1 MVCEVINHA
10 AVNQVQIKEFIYLG
24 HKLSAT
30 NDGTTALKHRIAFG
44 WAAFG
49 KNKQLLTSKRI
60 PLHTKA
66 KIYNTYIL
74 PVVLYGLECVN
85 WTTKLCNTIETFQ
98 NHIMRWMT
106 NHRLTDHIEIKELR
120 RLTSLK
126 PIMAIIKSR
135 TLKLF
140 GHIKRSQIGLSKL
153 CLEGLVEGKRS
164 RGRQPKRWRDNI
176 YEWSGLD
183 LPTLNRTT
191 QNGNQWRRMT
201 HVGAHSATS
210 GDSET

>member
-1 MVCEVINHA
+1 M
-10 AVNQVQIKEFIYLG
+10 
-24 HKLSAT
+24 SAT
-30 NDGTTALKHRIAFG
+30 NDGTTAVKHRIALG

-49 KNKQLLTSKRI
+49 KNKQLLTSKLI
-60 PLHTKA
+60 PLHIKA

-74 PVVLYGLECVN
+74 PHTYIL
-85 WTTKLCNTIETFQ
+85 
-98 NHIMRWMT
+98 
-106 NHRLTDHIEIKELR
+106 
-120 RLTSLK
+120 
-126 PIMAIIKSR
+126 IMAMIKSR

-164 RGRQPKRWRDNI
+164 RGRQPKRWRDNV

-183 LPTLNRTT
+183 LTTLNRTT
-191 QNGNQWRRMT
+191 QDGNLWRRMT

>member
-1 MVCEVINHA
+1 MVCD
-10 AVNQVQIKEFIYLG
+10 AVVCHPSHYVVLECLYCVAELVYL
-24 HKLSAT
+24 
-30 NDGTTALKHRIAFG
+30 ALR
-44 WAAFG
+44 
-49 KNKQLLTSKRI
+49 
-60 PLHTKA
+60 TKA
-66 KIYNTYIL
+66 KIYDTYIL

-85 WTTKLCNTIETFQ
+85 WTAKLCNTTETFQ

-140 GHIKRSQIGLSKL
+140 GHIKRSQIGLTKL

-164 RGRQPKRWRDNI
+164 RGRQLKRSRDNI
-176 YEWSGLD
+176 YEGSKLD
-183 LPTLNRTT
+183 LPTLNKIT
-191 QNGNQWRRMT
+191 QNRNLWRRMT
-201 HVGAHSATS
+201 HVGAHSATG
-210 GDSET
+210 GDSETWWALLMNLNNDNPLWMQMVHLHS